1 MSKGLAKLRAQIDA
15 LDARLLGAL
24 NERARLAQAAGKLKQ
39 GSKVYRSER
48 EAQVLRRIVENNPG
62 PLGKEALARVYTEII
77 SACRALEQPLSVAYL
92 GPAGT
97 FSEMA
102 ALKVFGS
109 GVRAQPCGSI
119 DEVFRQVETG
129 AANYGV
135 VPVENSSEGAI
146 DRTHD
151 LLLST
156 PLKICAET
164 VLRARQNLLSKSGS
178 LKKIVRVYSHPQS
191 LAQCNQWLSLK
202 LHAAARIPVES
213 HSEEERLAAR
223 EAGAKNA
230 YIVKEPIL
238 AALGAGVPINN
249 HSGNLIINIGGGT
262 SEVAVVALGGI
273 VAWSSLR
280 VAGNKFDH
288 AIMDYIKK
296 KYGLHIGEQTAE
308 AAKIEAGSALPT
320 KERLEFKTRGRDMV
334 SGLPRDIV
342 INSNEIAEA
351 LNPYLLD
358 IAASVQN
365 VFNNTPPELVADIME
380 KGLILSGGG
389 AQLRNIDE
397 FFKRMTG
404 VQAYIADEPLFCVA
418 KGTGLILN
426 HLEVYKR
433 TLLNKR

>member
-1 MSKGLAKLRAQIDA
+1 MFTRKIGIDLGTANTIVFVPGRGFIVNEPTIVALSSPDNGVLA
-15 LDARLLGAL
+15 
-24 NERARLAQAAGKLKQ
+24 
-39 GSKVYRSER
+39 V
-48 EAQVLRRIVENNPG
+48 
-62 PLGKEALARVYTEII
+62 GKEAKDMIGRTPDDII
-77 SACRALEQPLSVAYL
+77 AYRPMKDGVIADYYITKAMLRYFITKATGSFNLFRPEVVISV
-92 GPAGT
+92 PAGISPT
-97 FSEMA
+97 ER
-102 ALKVFGS
+102 
-109 GVRAQPCGSI
+109 RA
-119 DEVFRQVETG
+119 
-129 AANYGV
+129 V
-135 VPVENSSEGAI
+135 VN
-146 DRTHD
+146 
-151 LLLST
+151 
-156 PLKICAET
+156 
-164 VLRARQNLLSKSGS
+164 
-178 LKKIVRVYSHPQS
+178 
-191 LAQCNQWLSLK
+191 
-202 LHAAARIPVES
+202 
-213 HSEEERLAAR
+213 AAR
-223 EAGAKNA
+223 EAGAKDA

-273 VAWSSLR
+273 VAQSSLR

-358 IAASVQN
+358 IAASVQD
-365 VFNNTPPELVADIME
+365 VFSRTPPELVADIME